1 MPILRVVHQG
11 TNTVK
16 NSKIQPLTTK
26 FQNFKISY
34 SELFTYFHNWLKDIY
49 NSLYNLGEP
58 ISKTRI
64 VKNIARSLP
73 EKFVSK
79 ITTIEESKDLNTLTK
94 NELFSYLQT
103 FKSDVLNK

>member
-1 MPILRVVHQG
+1 MPILSVVHEG

-26 FQNFKISY
+26 FENVKISY

-58 ISKTRI
+58 ISEIRI
-64 VKNIARSLP
+64 VKKIVRSLP

-79 ITTIEESKDLNTLTK
+79 ITAIEESKDLNTLTK
-94 NELFSYLQT
+94 NELFSYFQT
-103 FKSDVLNK
+103 FESDVLNK